1 MVDYKTLGYS
11 AEALKNYVAEG
22 GRIPYKLGGMSLKE
36 ADCQGLCE
44 YLLMECGEPKASVDL
59 KGSNAHYRKLR
70 WVGTLEEAMA
80 LFGKIPDYAWLF
92 MVEEGVKP
100 KGYNDNLGDANHMG
114 QYLTG
119 MKCIHASASRG
130 QVVYSDVSLRNAN
143 KGGWNRVGLNV
154 WTKYEDGVERILAEL
169 SGEELPPVDKLEEE
183 ESYEDGTDTLI
194 TETFAPPSVQQYV
207 RVKTPDGGRVK
218 IRERYDPSIYKY
230 YAPNGTVM
238 LCTGTWSKDRKY
250 YKVIFN
256 GKERLVDKQY
266 AVPHEVG

>member
-1 MVDYKTLGYS
+1 MVDYKVLEQS

-44 YLLMECGEPKASVDL
+44 YLLMECGKPKASVNL

-80 LFGKIPDYAWLF
+80 LFGKIPDYAWIF

-100 KGYNDNLGDANHMG
+100 KGYTDNLGDANHMG

-130 QVVYSDVSLRNAN
+130 QVVYSDVSLKNATR
-143 KGGWNRVGLNV
+143 GGWNRVGLNV
-154 WTKYEDGVERILAEL
+154 WTRYEDGVEQALAKTLGAEILLSLEL
-169 SGEELPPVDKLEEE
+169 EREQE
-183 ESYEDGTDTLI
+183 
-194 TETFAPPSVQQYV
+194 ETFPALQGQSERPGSRYV
-207 RVKTPDGGRVK
+207 RVATANGGAVR
-218 IRERYDPSIYKY
+218 IREKHDPSIYKFF
-230 YAPNGTVM
+230 APNGAVL
-238 LCTGTWSKDRKY
+238 LCKGMKGKY
-250 YKVIFN
+250 YRVVYE
-256 GKERLVDKQY
+256 GKERLLHKDF
-266 AVPHEVG
+266 AVPHEMG

>member
-44 YLLMECGEPKASVDL
+44 YLLMECGEPKASVNL

-92 MVEEGVKP
+92 IVEEGVKP

-130 QVVYSDVSLRNAN
+130 QAVYSDVSLRNAN

-154 WTKYEDGVERILAEL
+154 WTRYEDMVERAI
-169 SGEELPPVDKLEEE
+169 SGYIEEPDEPSYE
-183 ESYEDGTDTLI
+183 ESPEEPSYDDGMRDVPASTAATVV
-194 TETFAPPSVQQYV
+194 S
-207 RVKTPDGGRVK
+207 
-218 IRERYDPSIYKY
+218 
-230 YAPNGTVM
+230 PNG
-238 LCTGTWSKDRKY
+238 KDVNMRATPSLNEKLY
-250 YKVIFN
+250 W
-256 GKERLVDKQY
+256 
-266 AVPHEVG
+266 AVPVGTAVDVLGTRAGGWTKVRKGSRPGYIMTKFLRMG